1 VVFDL
6 IQILVLPLQ
15 KIQFETL
22 SLDRIHLLSGL
33 VMLFALCIAPAKKDV
48 R

>member
-6 IQILVLPLQ
+6 IQALPLQ
-15 KIQFETL
+15 KIQLETL
-22 SLDRIHLLSGL
+22 SLDRIRLLSGL
-33 VMLFALCIAPAKKDV
+33 VMLFTLCIAPAKKDV